1 MLPGN
6 LTSNNNTKQVETQSK
21 KSTYSHFMLE
31 TQNIIFGKEEFKA
44 MVKQSNLNNLFD
56 REQIIRH
63 AKGMAKDEVFI
74 LFSSADN
81 NRIANSIQ
89 TMEQLNDDIK
99 MLMNNPNT
107 QQILIDQRVRLFENA
122 AYNFVAAYSSAQH
135 NSKLGLQTVKEYG
148 EIEKLFT
155 VLNVKG
161 TTFKNSFGVTISP
174 EMLLFA
180 LGLVQRTIQKWDNVI
195 IVDAMPG
202 TGKTT
207 FDYALTTTMIDIY
220 RIFYNVPVDFNVNKH
235 VLVNES
241 RDFCNDLISNL
252 ARFSIL
258 MFIEAGNQF
267 SSKKFYD
274 DEQYELVNTVE
285 RIRFHGLTMLLE
297 WNTQEGLDKTI
308 RDRRATCTVSI
319 EKRDKAYVR
328 GYNLNPHARG
338 ITKNPRTKDKVAI
351 SAEAANQI
359 LEVDAL
365 TAIAIPYFPLP
376 DDIMKQLD
384 QRKETGK
391 KLNTREKRNTELYE
405 EYLITLPDNLVRIT
419 SEDFYKYAIKKHHA
433 LSIQKLAILI
443 SDNIGLG
450 KTKRLYHNTSM
461 IDVNEGYIEINDFAR
476 SYIAQLKAQYIG
488 KAMYD
493 SEKKEVEEK
502 NGQLEVQEDEEDE
515 GTDID

>member
-1 MLPGN
+1 MIAN
-6 LTSNNNTKQVETQSK
+6 EEQQAKMQSK
-21 KSTYSHFMLE
+21 KSTYSHFILE
-31 TQNIIFGKEEFKA
+31 TENIIHGKEEFKA
-44 MVKQSNLNNLFD
+44 MVKQSNLNNIFD

-63 AKGMAKDEVFI
+63 AKGMAKDEVYI
-74 LFSSADN
+74 LFSTKDN
-81 NRIANSIQ
+81 QRIANSISA
-89 TMEQLNDDIK
+89 MEQMNTDIN
-99 MLMNNPNT
+99 LLQSNPNVD
-107 QQILIDQRVRLFENA
+107 QIIIDNRIRLFENA
-122 AYNFVAAYSSAQH
+122 AYNFIAMYSAAQH
-135 NSKLGLQTVKEYG
+135 NSRLGLQTTKEYG

-155 VLNVKG
+155 ILNVKG
-161 TTFKNSFGVTISP
+161 TAFKNSFGVTISP

-207 FDYALTTTMIDIY
+207 FDYALATTMIDIY
-220 RIFYNVPVDFNVNKH
+220 KIFYNMPIDFNENQH
-235 VLVNES
+235 VIVNES
-241 RDFCNDLISNL
+241 RDYCNELISNL
-252 ARFSIL
+252 SRFSIL

-328 GYNLNPHARG
+328 GYNLNPHGRG

-365 TAIAIPYFPLP
+365 TAIAIPYYPLP
-376 DDIMKQLD
+376 DEIMAKLD
-384 QRKETGK
+384 ARKEIGK
-391 KLNTREKRNTELYE
+391 KLNSREKKNKELYE
-405 EYLITLPDNLVRIT
+405 EYLITLPDNVVRIT
-419 SEDFYKYAIKKHHA
+419 SDDFYKYAVGKHHT
-433 LSIQKLAILI
+433 LGIQRLAMLI
-443 SDNIGLG
+443 ADNIGLG
-450 KTKRLYHNTSM
+450 KSKRLFHNTDMS
-461 IDVNEGYIEINDFAR
+461 DYNKGYIDINDFAR
-476 SYIAQLKAQYIG
+476 SYIAQLKAQYAG
-488 KAMYD
+488 KSTYD
-493 SEKKEVEEK
+493 KEKEE
-502 NGQLEVQEDEEDE
+502 GVQNE
-515 GTDID
+515 GSNNDGPD